1 MPREREKSQILG
13 HARRRYGK
21 WSEGLFVGEVTDTLM
36 FPNCR
41 PFASPFPAPA
51 GPRYHEAGRQGDVFA
66 EFERAM
72 IYGQPPTPAEAGMT
86 ISPGG
91 EGGEIQ
97 VSFVHPKRQLDD
109 DEPPPS

>member
-1 MPREREKSQILG
+1 
-13 HARRRYGK
+13 
-21 WSEGLFVGEVTDTLM
+21 
-36 FPNCR
+36 
-41 PFASPFPAPA
+41 
-51 GPRYHEAGRQGDVFA
+51 VFA

-97 VSFVHPKRQLDD
+97 VTFVHPKRQPDD
-109 DEPPPS
+109 DQPPPF